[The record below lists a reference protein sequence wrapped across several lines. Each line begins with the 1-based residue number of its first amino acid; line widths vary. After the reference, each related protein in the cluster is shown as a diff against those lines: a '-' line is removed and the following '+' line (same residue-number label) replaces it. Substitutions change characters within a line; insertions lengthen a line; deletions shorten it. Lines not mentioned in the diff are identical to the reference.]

1 MSIWEKDSDKPGPLT
16 HKNIELAEK
25 TFGVT
30 LPKSY
35 LKVLK
40 KQNGG
45 YLKTDAVHV
54 DFVNDDG
61 EGFILLD
68 SLYGIE
74 PDEGIL
80 ETEYLKE
87 EWEITKDNSIL
98 IAGDGHSF
106 IALDYERNPSSPEII
121 YIDTERGDVHKI
133 CDDFDS
139 LMDLMFTVEDD
150 DDEEHDDIYI
160 PTHEE
165 IRAWASSTNMNEVA
179 NGVYT
184 WIQDFSM
191 VKEDNLLYKAFA
203 KVFDEGTEQQKITI
217 ADAMRTE
224 IENETITNQT
234 LIDLCLT
241 LLRKEAG
248 LDFTIY
254 KEMIEE
260 HLADKRQA

>member
-1 MSIWEKDSDKPGPLT
+1 MSIWEKDSDKPNRLT
-16 HKNIELAEK
+16 QKNIELAEK

-40 KQNGG
+40 EQNGG

-61 EGFILLD
+61 EGFILFD

-80 ETEYLKE
+80 ATEYLKE
-87 EWEITKDNSIL
+87 EWGITKDNIIL

-106 IALDYERNPSSPEII
+106 TALDYEMNLASPEVIH
-121 YIDTERGDVHKI
+121 IDTERDDVHKI

-139 LMDLMFTVEDD
+139 LMDLMFTLEDD
-150 DDEEHDDIYI
+150 DDEEHDEIHI

-165 IRAWASSTNMNEVA
+165 IRAWASSTNIDEVA
-179 NGVYT
+179 SGVYT

-191 VKEDNLLYKAFA
+191 VKEDHLFYKAFV
-203 KVFDEGTEQQKITI
+203 KVFDEGTEHQKITVVN
-217 ADAMRTE
+217 AMRME
-224 IENETITNQT
+224 IENDTITSQT

-241 LLRKEAG
+241 LLRKETD
-248 LDFTIY
+248 LDFKIY

-260 HLADKRQA
+260 NLADKK

>member
-1 MSIWEKDSDKPGPLT
+1 MSIWEKDSDKPARLT
-16 HKNIELAEK
+16 QKNIELAEE

-35 LKVLK
+35 LEVLK

-45 YLKTDAVHV
+45 YLKTNAVHV

-74 PDEGIL
+74 PGRGIMD
-80 ETEYLKE
+80 TEYLKE
-87 EWEITKDNSIL
+87 EWEITKDNIIL

-106 IALDYERNPSSPEII
+106 IALDYGKDSSSPEIT
-121 YIDTERGDVHKI
+121 YIDTEHGDMHKI

-139 LMDLMFTVEDD
+139 LMDLMFIVEDD
-150 DDEEHDDIYI
+150 DEESNDIYI

-165 IRAWASSTNMNEVA
+165 IRAWASSTNINEVA
-179 NGVYT
+179 DGVYT

-203 KVFDEGTEQQKITI
+203 KVFDEGTEHQKLTV
-217 ADAMRTE
+217 ANAMRSE
-224 IENETITNQT
+224 IENETITNQS
-234 LIDLCLT
+234 LIDLCLS
-241 LLRKEAG
+241 LLSKEED
-248 LDFTIY
+248 LDFKMY

-260 HLADKRQA
+260 YLADKG